1 MAIAAM
7 LRNNLDI
14 IEQTT
19 NQMEPNSDVNILR
32 ECTALGLNYLIE
44 LTSVPEDELFKIC
57 LEFWNWFAN
66 KVMMSLRGSQFMQA
80 QELPQVP
87 GMDFSFAVN

>member
-32 ECTALGLNYLIE
+32 ECTALGLNYLI
-44 LTSVPEDELFKIC
+44 
-57 LEFWNWFAN
+57 
-66 KVMMSLRGSQFMQA
+66 
-80 QELPQVP
+80 
-87 GMDFSFAVN
+87 